1 MRLLTII
8 DQDFEEL
15 ECVGACALWLR
26 AGIDVDI
33 AAVNEVEATGR
44 FGITLGKLH
53 NLKDI
58 KKEEYDAVFLPGGP
72 HHKKILVNEE
82 VKEIFDYFVKNQK
95 VVLAICAGPTVL
107 GKWGYLK
114 GKKYTCFTSMND
126 DFGGTYVDQYA
137 VIDGNLVT
145 GRSAAA
151 TIDFGFAG
159 IEVMLGKEKAEDVKK
174 TIYY

>member
-1 MRLLTII
+1 MKVLTII
-8 DQDFEEL
+8 DQNFEEL

-26 AGIDVDI
+26 AGIDVDV
-33 AAVNEVEATGR
+33 AAVGATEATGR
-44 FGITLGKLH
+44 FGITLGKLQ
-53 NLKDI
+53 NLKDV
-58 KKEEYDAVFLPGGP
+58 KKEEYDAIFLPGGP
-72 HHKKILVNEE
+72 HHKAILDNDE
-82 VKEIFDYFVKNQK
+82 VKAIFDYFLSNNKIVM
-95 VVLAICAGPTVL
+95 AICAGPTVL

-137 VIDGNLVT
+137 VIDGKLVT

-159 IEVMLGKEKAEDVKK
+159 IEVMLGKEKAEEVKK
-174 TIYY
+174 SIYY